1 MDTKEK
7 LAELKEI
14 IQKANYIV
22 FLVGRAYLQKAVF
35 RIFVLWMAYIIK
47 NMPFRR
53 RKSCLMIS
61 L

>member
-7 LAELKEI
+7 LAELKEL
-14 IQKANYIV
+14 IQKRIISY
-22 FLVGRAYLQKAVF
+22 FLAVQAYLRKAAF
-35 RIFVLWMAYIIK
+35 RIFVLWMDYIIK